1 MQKIYKFSVLIIF
14 LVGAKSANASL
25 SGYPT
30 LLKESID
37 EKTIF
42 LSNQFHATGS
52 SFTYI
57 NRMQLSAQ
65 QELGFTTYPNPV
77 TNHTT
82 ISYLLPSKSNVVLK
96 LVDLAGKRLAV
107 LFQKEQGAGLQ
118 EYHWELSKNKI
129 TSGMYIL
136 VLQVNKLSYTKKII
150 VQ

>member
-1 MQKIYKFSVLIIF
+1 M
-14 LVGAKSANASL
+14 SA
-25 SGYPT
+25 YPT
-30 LLKESID
+30 LLNESID

-96 LVDLAGKRLAV
+96 LVDLAGKQLAV
-107 LFQKEQGAGLQ
+107 LFQKEQGAGL
-118 EYHWELSKNKI
+118 YKNIIGNFPK
-129 TSGMYIL
+129 TR
-136 VLQVNKLSYTKKII
+136 LQAECTYWFCKLIS
-150 VQ
+150 